1 MLLKQHCSITLVTA
15 QHGKSGKKFKKES
28 LFFFCILT
36 YYVLHETAKEIKKIS
51 TFVTF
56 FVPQS
61 ICTARVAGDAAFN
74 VQLCIP

>member
-15 QHGKSGKKFKKES
+15 QHGKSGKMLKNC

-36 YYVLHETAKEIKKIS
+36 YYVLLETAKEIKKIS

-74 VQLCIP
+74 VQLCIS

>member
-15 QHGKSGKKFKKES
+15 QHGKSGKKFKK
-28 LFFFCILT
+28 LDKIFCILT
-36 YYVLHETAKEIKKIS
+36 YYVLHETVKEIKKIS

-74 VQLCIP
+74 VQLCIS